1 VSALIDTSLML
12 DYLKG
17 DRRAGH
23 ALEPYGHCAISAITW
38 LEVMALSPPELL
50 ERTRGFLRSFER
62 LSVSEAVAD
71 EALRLMHG
79 HAGLPFHRALTW
91 ATARVNQLPY
101 VTVDTSC
108 IAKDERNVVVPYR
121 WKGGARNGGR
131 ELPADTSSPWS
142 SPP

>member
-17 DRRAGH
+17 ERRAAH

-38 LEVMALSPPELL
+38 LELMALSPPELL

-62 LSVSEAVAD
+62 LSLSEAVAD

-91 ATARVNQLPY
+91 ATARVNQLAY
-101 VTVDTSC
+101 VTVDASC
-108 IAKDERNVVVPYR
+108 IATDDRNIVVPYR
-121 WKGGARNGGR
+121 WKGGARNGSRG
-131 ELPADTSSPWS
+131 LPAETASPWS
-142 SPP
+142 SPA